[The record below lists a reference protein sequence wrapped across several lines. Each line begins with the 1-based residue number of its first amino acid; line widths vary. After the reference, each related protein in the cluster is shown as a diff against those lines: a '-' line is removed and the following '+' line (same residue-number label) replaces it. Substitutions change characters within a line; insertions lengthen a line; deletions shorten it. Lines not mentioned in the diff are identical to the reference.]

1 LKLIGL
7 SLYIRWVQLF
17 DASNIN

>member
-7 SLYIRWVQLF
+7 SLYIQWVQLF

>member
-7 SLYIRWVQLF
+7 SPYIQWVQLF
-17 DASNIN
+17 DACNIN